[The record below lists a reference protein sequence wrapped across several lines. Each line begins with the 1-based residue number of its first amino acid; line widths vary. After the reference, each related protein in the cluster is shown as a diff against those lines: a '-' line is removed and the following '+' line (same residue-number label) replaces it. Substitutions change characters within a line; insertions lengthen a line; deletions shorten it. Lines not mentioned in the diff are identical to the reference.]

1 MNLNHLLKYILSFSL
16 TTTVAACSEG
26 INETVESAYQLPVL
40 PEPPYKFSRNG
51 ESSVNLLECEFLKS
65 PIDRI
70 FSEYM
75 TEARMSTEKDYAEA
89 RQLYQEGLLGPKP
102 QEAVSTSP
110 MHLPNREKILE
121 DIDGWFA
128 TSARISGLGAVI
140 PSHEYRGREAAR
152 NRTGYVGNNLIDKD
166 ICFVDEKGFA
176 VAEIYKY
183 AVMGA
188 IYLDKLLNIH
198 LSEQVLTDNG
208 ILGRNDRTQLLPGH
222 NYTEL
227 EHHWDLAYGYYG
239 FWKTLAQ
246 SDGIPAL
253 KNSHLRIFHAFVKGR
268 AYMETSRYDDM
279 RLQADTIRQEL
290 SRVVAVRT
298 MNLLVGPNT
307 LANLEE
313 NPRHAFRLLSQAYG
327 LIYAMQF
334 TLNAQGKP
342 SITYEETRELL
353 HELEKG
359 DGLWDK
365 ERLSGGVQ
373 ETGALYGSAKR
384 VGEKMGVSPE
394 EIKK

>member
-1 MNLNHLLKYILSFSL
+1 MNHLLKYILSFYL
-16 TTTVAACSEG
+16 LMNGVACTEG
-26 INETVESAYQLPVL
+26 INETVESAYQLPIL
-40 PEPPYKFSRNG
+40 PEPSYKFSRNG

-65 PIDRI
+65 PVDRI
-70 FSEYM
+70 FLEYM
-75 TEARMSTEKDYAEA
+75 NEARMSTKTDYDEA
-89 RQLYQEGLLGPKP
+89 LRIYQEGLLGPKP
-102 QEAVSTSP
+102 REAVSTSP
-110 MHLPNREKILE
+110 AHLADREKILE

-128 TSARISGLGAVI
+128 TSARIAGLGASI
-140 PSHEYRGREAAR
+140 PPLEYRNREAAK
-152 NRTGYVGNNLIDKD
+152 NRTGYIGNNVADKD

-198 LSEQVLTDNG
+198 LSGKILADKG
-208 ILGRNDRTQLLPGH
+208 ILRRNDLTQLLPGH

-239 FWKTLAQ
+239 FWKALAQ

-253 KNSHLRIFHAFVKGR
+253 KNSHLRIFHSFVKGR
-268 AYMETSRYDDM
+268 LCMETSQYDEM

-290 SRVVAVRT
+290 SRVAAARA
-298 MNLLVGPNT
+298 MNLLAGPNT

-313 NPRHAFRLLSQAYG
+313 NPRRAFRLLSQAYG
-327 LIYAMQF
+327 LVYATQF
-334 TLNAQGKP
+334 TLDSQGKP
-342 SITYEETRELL
+342 FITYEETRALL

-359 DGLWDK
+359 EGLWDK
-365 ERLSGGVQ
+365 ERLSGGAQ
-373 ETGALYGSAKR
+373 EAGSLYNLATR
-384 VGEKMGVSPE
+384 VGEKFGVSPE

>member
-1 MNLNHLLKYILSFSL
+1 MKYTLSFHLLMS
-16 TTTVAACSEG
+16 VAACTEG

-40 PEPPYKFSRNG
+40 PEPSYKFSRNG
-51 ESSVNLLECEFLKS
+51 ESSVNVLECEFLKS
-65 PIDRI
+65 PVDRI
-70 FSEYM
+70 FVEYM
-75 TEARMSTEKDYAEA
+75 NEARMGTEKDYNEA
-89 RQLYQEGLLGPKP
+89 IRIYKEGLLGPKP
-102 QEAVSTSP
+102 QEAVSASP
-110 MHLPNREKILE
+110 KHRGNREKILE

-128 TSARISGLGAVI
+128 TSARIAGLGADV
-140 PSHEYRGREAAR
+140 PFHEHRDREAAK
-152 NRTGYVGNNLIDKD
+152 NRTGYVGNNVMDKD

-188 IYLDKLLNIH
+188 IYLDKILNLH
-198 LSEQVLTDNG
+198 LGEQVLADNG
-208 ILGRNDRTQLLPGH
+208 ILGRNDLTQLLPGH

-253 KNSHLRIFHAFVKGR
+253 KNSHLRIFQSFVKGR
-268 AYMETSRYDDM
+268 IYMETSRYEDM

-307 LANLEE
+307 MANLKE
-313 NPRHAFRLLSQAYG
+313 NPNRAFRLLSQAYG
-327 LIYAMQF
+327 LIYAAQF

-342 SITYEETRELL
+342 FITYEETRALL
-353 HELEKG
+353 NEWEKG

-365 ERLSGGVQ
+365 KRLSGGVR
-373 ETGALYGSAKR
+373 EAGSLYNLATR
-384 VGEKMGVSPE
+384 VGEKFGVSLE